1 MEQTIYKVKAGEFEG
16 PLEVLLSLIE
26 KRKLFINEISLATIT
41 DDYINF
47 IRNLEDKKIHHY
59 SDFIGVAATL
69 ILIKSKSLLPGMTLT
84 EEEVGQIGDLEAR
97 LNLYKIIQD
106 VGQEI
111 ANIYGKNI
119 IFPRLEKK
127 IETRVFS
134 PDENITKESM
144 RSLMNDVF
152 AYIPPAPEKLK
163 GIEVIK
169 VKSIK
174 EMIESIT
181 ERVTKDFE
189 KMNFN
194 DLWKGQ
200 TFANKKE
207 EKVTVIVSFLAMLEL
222 VRQGL
227 MDAFQDDSGE
237 ISLEKQKEESEMEEV
252 SDNLDFYD
260 GE

>member
-1 MEQTIYKVKAGEFEG
+1 MDQTIYKVKAGSFEG

-41 DDYINF
+41 DDYIHF
-47 IRNLEDKKIHHY
+47 IKEIENKGIQHY
-59 SDFIGVAATL
+59 SDFISVAATL

-84 EEEVGQIGDLEAR
+84 EEEEHQIGDLEAR

-111 ANIYGKNI
+111 AKNFGKQI
-119 IFPRLEKK
+119 IFPRIEKK

-134 PDENITKESM
+134 PDESITKENM
-144 RSLMNDVF
+144 RALMNDVF
-152 AYIPPAPEKLK
+152 AYVPPAPEKLRE
-163 GIEVIK
+163 IEVIK

-174 EMIESIT
+174 EMIEDIT
-181 ERVTKDFE
+181 ERVTKNFE
-189 KMNFN
+189 KMNFT

-227 MDAFQDDSGE
+227 MDAFQDDAGE
-237 ISLEKQKEESEMEEV
+237 ISLEKQEGRVETDVED
-252 SDNLDFYD
+252 DNLDSTD